1 MIWLSPRRPGLGGR
15 AVLAAVLAHL
25 LFTVVVF
32 LELDPRAPRQGA
44 LEVEEQG
51 FDIVFNSAAPPG
63 GPVEVPPS
71 APPAPVE
78 APQAPPAPPTPP
90 APPQAVAPPP
100 LPTPPAPPQPA
111 APQAPPSPAPPPPP
125 RPLAEAPAPPPP
137 PPPPPPPQVAEAPR
151 PTPPPPPAVAP
162 QRAEPQRPAAEPRP
176 PLDLSHLPPI
186 RLGEQGYR
194 PRNQLDFTLPP
205 VGQSQLGI
213 PNLQVRGAEDADDW
227 QREFYRWLSLN
238 LRYPRDAA
246 ELGEQGLVAVRI
258 ITAPD
263 GTVKRVELRT
273 ASRSIT
279 LNHYS
284 QSVFRGAKLP
294 PFKRPT
300 SNEIEID
307 LRIRYNLIRR

>member
-1 MIWLSPRRPGLGGR
+1 M
-15 AVLAAVLAHL
+15 
-25 LFTVVVF
+25 
-32 LELDPRAPRQGA
+32 
-44 LEVEEQG
+44 
-51 FDIVFNSAAPPG
+51 
-63 GPVEVPPS
+63 
-71 APPAPVE
+71 
-78 APQAPPAPPTPP
+78 
-90 APPQAVAPPP
+90 
-100 LPTPPAPPQPA
+100 
-111 APQAPPSPAPPPPP
+111 PPP
-125 RPLAEAPAPPPP
+125 RPAPVPIQP
-137 PPPPPPPQVAEAPR
+137 E
-151 PTPPPPPAVAP
+151 AP
-162 QRAEPQRPAAEPRP
+162 QRAEPERPTSEPRP

-205 VGQSQLGI
+205 VGDSQLGI
-213 PNLQVRGAEDADDW
+213 PNLQVRGADDADDW

-258 ITAPD
+258 FTAPD
-263 GTVKRVELRT
+263 GTVRRVELRN
-273 ASRSIT
+273 ASRSIL

-294 PFKRPT
+294 AFKRPT